1 MPMSYGGGIST
12 LDQAKKLFFI
22 GYEKVILNTS
32 FVLHPGLI
40 YEIAEFAGSQSVVV
54 SIDAKKKVLGG
65 YQCYIND
72 GKKRT
77 ENTPAELAV
86 LAEKSGAGEILLNC
100 IDRDGTMSGYDIDLV
115 KSVAEKVS
123 IPVIACGGASK
134 VSDLRQVL
142 QEGHAHA
149 AAAGSM
155 FVYYGKKKAVL
166 INVPD
171 EQELIAGGVYVE

>member
-1 MPMSYGGGIST
+1 M
-12 LDQAKKLFFI
+12 
-22 GYEKVILNTS
+22 
-32 FVLHPGLI
+32 
-40 YEIAEFAGSQSVVV
+40 
-54 SIDAKKKVLGG
+54 LGG